1 MIDEQKIIGLLQAKA
16 LGCLDTADEILLHDF
31 IDGGHVFPWS
41 DLGAFQSIASLLPL
55 SLALEIPDPSLKDK
69 VALRLIKLTEE
80 IRAQKALEEEP
91 QSQPDEEAFLPEEPE
106 NIEEEF
112 EQTVEEYED
121 FTEPISEP
129 QIEVKDTPDIQTEI
143 PDITEETN
151 FNMEVEEATFNL
163 DDVVLPDYESISVSQ
178 PEFEKIDESTIE
190 NIDETSLEEP
200 VIETPP
206 LESVE
211 SVKETI
217 IESLPNEEIQSK
229 EEPIV
234 ESLPDEAVESIEET
248 VEESLPIETPAQ
260 PDEPLLNVDEV
271 VEYSEQIQENIT
283 EQVQETTQEIV
294 SAPNEQDE
302 TEKLPDLTKRSV
314 ADKMFKAI
322 EQDFDSLKYHY
333 EESERKLTRGLLI
346 SYVVIAV
353 LFALLIFS
361 FFKFSAD
368 INGLED
374 EIKSLKKNPTS
385 SLIDT
390 KNISSTHHYFC

>member
-80 IRAQKALEEEP
+80 MRAQKSLEEEP
-91 QSQPDEEAFLPEEPE
+91 QTQPDEETFLPQEPE
-106 NIEEEF
+106 IIEAEF

-178 PEFEKIDESTIE
+178 PEFDQMGQSAVE
-190 NIDETSLEEP
+190 NMTETPLEEP

-217 IESLPNEEIQSK
+217 IESLPNGPVESK

-234 ESLPDEAVESIEET
+234 ESLPDEAVEPIEE
-248 VEESLPIETPAQ
+248 SSNIEI
-260 PDEPLLNVDEV
+260 PDQPLLNVDEA
-271 VEYSEQIQENIT
+271 VEFSEQIQENIT
-283 EQVQETTQEIV
+283 EQVQETTQEV
-294 SAPNEQDE
+294 FSTPNEPDE

-346 SYVVIAV
+346 AYVVIAV

-368 INGLED
+368 IKGLED
-374 EIKSLKKNPTS
+374 EIKSLKKSPTS

-390 KNISSTHHYFC
+390 DNVSSTHCFFC

>member
-80 IRAQKALEEEP
+80 MRAQKSLEEEP

-178 PEFEKIDESTIE
+178 PEFDQIDQSAVE
-190 NIDETSLEEP
+190 NMTETPLEEP
-200 VIETPP
+200 VIESPP
-206 LESVE
+206 LES
-211 SVKETI
+211 
-217 IESLPNEEIQSK
+217 IESA
-229 EEPIV
+229 EEPII
-234 ESLPDEAVESIEET
+234 ESLPDEAVEPIEE
-248 VEESLPIETPAQ
+248 SSNIEIPTQ
-260 PDEPLLNVDEV
+260 PDEPLLNVDEA
-271 VEYSEQIQENIT
+271 VEFSEQIQENIT
-283 EQVQETTQEIV
+283 EQVQETTQEV
-294 SAPNEQDE
+294 FSTPNEPDE

-368 INGLED
+368 IKGLED
-374 EIKSLKKNPTS
+374 EIKSLKKSPTS

-390 KNISSTHHYFC
+390 NNVSSTHCFFC

>member
-80 IRAQKALEEEP
+80 MRAQKSLEEEP
-91 QSQPDEEAFLPEEPE
+91 QTQPDEETFLPQEPE
-106 NIEEEF
+106 IIEAEF

-178 PEFEKIDESTIE
+178 PEFDQIGQSAVE
-190 NIDETSLEEP
+190 NMTETPLEEP
-200 VIETPP
+200 VIESPP
-206 LESVE
+206 LESIE
-211 SVKETI
+211 SAEETI
-217 IESLPNEEIQSK
+217 IETLPNET
-229 EEPIV
+229 V
-234 ESLPDEAVESIEET
+234 ES
-248 VEESLPIETPAQ
+248 VEESLEESLSIETPAQ

-271 VEYSEQIQENIT
+271 VELSEQIQENIT
-283 EQVQETTQEIV
+283 EQVQETTQEV
-294 SAPNEQDE
+294 FSTPNEPIE

-368 INGLED
+368 IKGLED

-390 KNISSTHHYFC
+390 NNVSSTHCFFC

>member
-91 QSQPDEEAFLPEEPE
+91 QTQPDEETFLPQEPE
-106 NIEEEF
+106 IIEAEF
-112 EQTVEEYED
+112 EQTVEEFED

-178 PEFEKIDESTIE
+178 PEFDQIGQSAVE
-190 NIDETSLEEP
+190 NMTETPLEEP
-200 VIETPP
+200 VIESPP
-206 LESVE
+206 LESIE
-211 SVKETI
+211 SAEETI
-217 IESLPNEEIQSK
+217 IETLPNET
-229 EEPIV
+229 V
-234 ESLPDEAVESIEET
+234 ES
-248 VEESLPIETPAQ
+248 VEESLEESLSIETPAQ

-271 VEYSEQIQENIT
+271 VELSEQIQENIT
-283 EQVQETTQEIV
+283 EQVQETTQEV
-294 SAPNEQDE
+294 FSTPNEPIE

-368 INGLED
+368 IKGLEE
-374 EIKSLKKNPTS
+374 EIRSLKKNPTS

>member
-55 SLALEIPDPSLKDK
+55 SLAFEIPDPSLKDK

-80 IRAQKALEEEP
+80 IRAQKALEEP
-91 QSQPDEEAFLPEEPE
+91 QTQPDEETFLPQEPE
-106 NIEEEF
+106 IIEAEF
-112 EQTVEEYED
+112 EQTVEEFED

-129 QIEVKDTPDIQTEI
+129 QIEVEDQNVLKTDI

-206 LESVE
+206 LESIE
-211 SVKETI
+211 SVEETI
-217 IESLPNEEIQSK
+217 IESLPYEPVESK
-229 EEPIV
+229 VEPII
-234 ESLPDEAVESIEET
+234 ESIPDETAESIEGT
-248 VEESLPIETPAQ
+248 LEESLSIEIPAQ
-260 PDEPLLNVDEV
+260 PDEPLLNVDEA
-271 VEYSEQIQENIT
+271 VEFSEQIQE
-283 EQVQETTQEIV
+283 TTKEV
-294 SAPNEQDE
+294 FSNPNEPDE

-322 EQDFDSLKYHY
+322 ELDFDSLKYHY

-385 SLIDT
+385 SLMDT
-390 KNISSTHHYFC
+390 KSISSTHCFFC

>member
-1 MIDEQKIIGLLQAKA
+1 M
-16 LGCLDTADEILLHDF
+16 
-31 IDGGHVFPWS
+31 
-41 DLGAFQSIASLLPL
+41 

-80 IRAQKALEEEP
+80 MRAQKSLEEEP
-91 QSQPDEEAFLPEEPE
+91 QTQPDEETFLPQEPE
-106 NIEEEF
+106 IIEAEF
-112 EQTVEEYED
+112 EQTVEEFED

-178 PEFEKIDESTIE
+178 PEFDQMGQSAVE
-190 NIDETSLEEP
+190 NMTETPLEEP
-200 VIETPP
+200 VIESPP
-206 LESVE
+206 LESIE
-211 SVKETI
+211 SAEETI
-217 IESLPNEEIQSK
+217 IETLPNEPVESK

-234 ESLPDEAVESIEET
+234 ESLPDEAVEPIEE
-248 VEESLPIETPAQ
+248 SSNIEIPDQ
-260 PDEPLLNVDEV
+260 PDEPLLNVDEA
-271 VEYSEQIQENIT
+271 VEFSEQIQENIT
-283 EQVQETTQEIV
+283 KQVQETTQEV
-294 SAPNEQDE
+294 FSTPNEPDE

-368 INGLED
+368 IKGLED
-374 EIKSLKKNPTS
+374 EIKSLKKSPTS

-390 KNISSTHHYFC
+390 NNVSSTHCFFC

>member
-80 IRAQKALEEEP
+80 MRAQKSLEEEP
-91 QSQPDEEAFLPEEPE
+91 QTQPDEETFLPQEPE
-106 NIEEEF
+106 IIEAEF
-112 EQTVEEYED
+112 EQTVEEFED

-129 QIEVKDTPDIQTEI
+129 QIEVEDQNVLKTDI

-178 PEFEKIDESTIE
+178 PEFDQIGQSAIE
-190 NIDETSLEEP
+190 NMTETPLEEP
-200 VIETPP
+200 VIESPP
-206 LESVE
+206 LESIE
-211 SVKETI
+211 SAEETI
-217 IESLPNEEIQSK
+217 IETLPNET
-229 EEPIV
+229 V
-234 ESLPDEAVESIEET
+234 ES
-248 VEESLPIETPAQ
+248 VEESLEESLSIETPAQ
-260 PDEPLLNVDEV
+260 PDEPLLNVDEA
-271 VEYSEQIQENIT
+271 VEFSEQIQENIT
-283 EQVQETTQEIV
+283 EQVQETTQEV
-294 SAPNEQDE
+294 FSTPNEPIE

-361 FFKFSAD
+361 FFKFSSD
-368 INGLED
+368 IKGLEE

-385 SLIDT
+385 SLMDT
-390 KNISSTHHYFC
+390 KSINSTHRFFC